1 MQKITLGKMFQNKQ
15 FTDHFCC
22 LLMYVKLATVQIWR
36 QSMNEI
42 YLHVPGMLNYNTQ
55 LWQYAWI

>member
-1 MQKITLGKMFQNKQ
+1 MFQNKQ

-42 YLHVPGMLNYNTQ
+42 YLHVPGMLSNTYGSMLEFKQ
-55 LWQYAWI
+55 